1 MDYSFLVG
9 LSRKVNRH
17 LFRPST
23 VLSLPREVKK
33 KEEEEEEEEE
43 EGGRPKPANGAF
55 S

>member
-17 LFRPST
+17 LFPPST
-23 VLSLPREVKK
+23 VLSLPREVEK
-33 KEEEEEEEEE
+33 EEEEEE